1 VHNCQLIH
9 PSEGINRKSIT
20 SGGGMVQAAGMASVV
35 IRGARGADA
44 GQIADV
50 FLRARACMP
59 FLPHTHTDE
68 ETQRWLTESVLP
80 RQRVSVATIGGTVV
94 GFAATNKGWLH
105 HLYVDPAWHRRGIG
119 TALLR
124 TACDGREHVQLW
136 VFQAN
141 DGARRFYTRHG
152 FTLAELT
159 DGASNEERQPD
170 ARYEWLSS
178 AVAPRTRL

>member
-1 VHNCQLIH
+1 MVH
-9 PSEGINRKSIT
+9 
-20 SGGGMVQAAGMASVV
+20 AAGMASVV
-35 IRGARGADA
+35 IRGARRADA
-44 GQIADV
+44 GQVADV
-50 FLRARACMP
+50 FLRARASMGY
-59 FLPHTHTDE
+59 LPRTHTDE
-68 ETQRWLTESVLP
+68 QIRAWLADVVLP
-80 RQRVSVATIGGTVV
+80 GRHVHVAAVAGTVV
-94 GFAATNKGWLH
+94 GFAAANEGWLN

-141 DGARRFYTRHG
+141 DSARRFYTRHG

-159 DGASNEERQPD
+159 DGAGNEERQPD

-178 AVAPRTRL
+178 AVAPCTRL

>member
-1 VHNCQLIH
+1 
-9 PSEGINRKSIT
+9 
-20 SGGGMVQAAGMASVV
+20 MASVV
-35 IRGARGADA
+35 IRGARRADA
-44 GQIADV
+44 DQIAEV
-50 FLRARACMP
+50 FLRARATMAY
-59 FLPHTHTDE
+59 LPGTHTDGQVR
-68 ETQRWLTESVLP
+68 TWLADVVLAE
-80 RQRVSVATIGGTVV
+80 QHVWVATVAGTVV
-94 GFAATNKGWLH
+94 GFAAAARGWLH

-141 DGARRFYTRHG
+141 DGARRFYARHG

-159 DGASNEERQPD
+159 DGGGNEERQPD